1 MNRKQLEQL
10 NHKCLYEVYDD
21 EQETNDFR
29 VGYIRAIFD
38 SFIILEK
45 YHTRVGFDGF
55 ALVANEAIFKVQQD
69 TQYLKPYQNLNQP
82 QKQIPE
88 LSKKGD
94 TLLNFLEWTKKNN
107 KLVEIMTVWDEL
119 IIGTI
124 EAIEEDLVI
133 INVVAPEEFAS
144 DGKCFIESDNIVD
157 ICIDTARLEFI
168 TS

>member
-1 MNRKQLEQL
+1 M
-10 NHKCLYEVYDD
+10 
-21 EQETNDFR
+21 
-29 VGYIRAIFD
+29 
-38 SFIILEK
+38 
-45 YHTRVGFDGF
+45 GFDGF

-133 INVVAPEEFAS
+133 INVVAPEGFAA
-144 DGKCFIESDNIVD
+144 DGKCFIESNNIVD

>member
-69 TQYLKPYQNLNQP
+69 TQYLKPYQNLNRP

-133 INVVAPEEFAS
+133 INVVAAEEFSS

-157 ICIDTARLEFI
+157 ICIDTVRLEFI

>member
-10 NHKCLYEVYDD
+10 NQKCLYEVYDD

-38 SFIILEK
+38 SFLILEK
-45 YHTRVGFDGF
+45 YHTRVEFDGF

-69 TQYLKPYQNLNQP
+69 TQYLKPYQNLNRP

-133 INVVAPEEFAS
+133 INVVAPEEFSS

>member
-1 MNRKQLEQL
+1 M
-10 NHKCLYEVYDD
+10 
-21 EQETNDFR
+21 
-29 VGYIRAIFD
+29 
-38 SFIILEK
+38 
-45 YHTRVGFDGF
+45 GFDGF

>member
-1 MNRKQLEQL
+1 M
-10 NHKCLYEVYDD
+10 
-21 EQETNDFR
+21 
-29 VGYIRAIFD
+29 
-38 SFIILEK
+38 
-45 YHTRVGFDGF
+45 GFDGF

-133 INVVAPEEFAS
+133 INVVEPEEFSS

-157 ICIDTARLEFI
+157 ICIDTAQLEFI

>member
-1 MNRKQLEQL
+1 MNCKQLEQL
-10 NHKCLYEVYDD
+10 KQKCLYEVYDD

-45 YHTRVGFDGF
+45 YHTRVGFDEF

-69 TQYLKPYQNLNQP
+69 TQYLKPYQNLNRP

-107 KLVEIMTVWDEL
+107 
-119 IIGTI
+119 
-124 EAIEEDLVI
+124 
-133 INVVAPEEFAS
+133 
-144 DGKCFIESDNIVD
+144 
-157 ICIDTARLEFI
+157 
-168 TS
+168 